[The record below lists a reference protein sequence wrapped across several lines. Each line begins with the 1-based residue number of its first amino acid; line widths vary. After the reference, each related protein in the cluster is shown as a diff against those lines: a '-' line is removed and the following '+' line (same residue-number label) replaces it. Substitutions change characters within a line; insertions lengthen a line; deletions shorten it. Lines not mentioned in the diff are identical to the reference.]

1 MQGKQN
7 TLHKHPAI
15 LPRSVAAA
23 PAFKQEETMGAHSRP
38 RKGFNKTMAV
48 AIAAGVAVTGGVQ
61 IAAPADSVMAS
72 KAHALQRTYPKWDGP
87 SSVKAHSGWPTGGDG
102 GAYDGAI
109 QTHLSRLDDNL
120 AYYDLFVMF
129 PNYSIRSLNNPYE
142 SIESDRR
149 AGSEITFE
157 VKENF
162 ASGELSDAAKINPD
176 ATFDDWVIYGYTS
189 PVDDRAKNGEGGSS
203 RTAVRGQV
211 YPAGTPNI
219 ELHPSS
225 NSFTA
230 TLKDAPKNARGA
242 NSIIIREAIVVD
254 LSKVDYGEQ
263 NITTPRIASVDIK
276 VGGRDP
282 VSNRSAGFIDDSDG
296 YMQMPPLNSV
306 QDPVL
311 AQDILL
317 KPSDLHVGD
326 QVPGAWYFIDTSMPK
341 MFQVKS
347 VEWTNGV
354 PSTDKE
360 GTFDAPITVTYA
372 DGSTDTTNLKVT
384 VSSDKD
390 AYQNDPKGQKVS
402 VKQNDP
408 VPNAETGISNVAE
421 LTHVKSYDWKGG
433 APSTATVGTTKQTVV
448 VTYNDGSTHEIV
460 VDFEVTKATTNADD
474 FQPTPVAQTVKYGDP
489 AVTDA
494 NKLFS
499 NWSTMPKGTT
509 ATPLNPPTSIT
520 KPVDVTYTI
529 KYPDNTTDQVTV
541 KHTPGK
547 MADAFDPKGKNVKTE
562 LNGKPEAKTGIANIG
577 DMPDGTTY
585 TWKTAP
591 KTNERG
597 EFPATIVV
605 KYSDNSTDEV
615 PVNVIVEATDAAVYD
630 PQPKPITVKN
640 GESPKPETGILNPD
654 KLPKGTTFTWE
665 KAPDTSK
672 PGKVNGVVRVK
683 YPDGSTDDVS
693 VPVTVTPIADEYAPK
708 AKPLT
713 VDNGDKPAAA
723 DGIANKPDLP
733 KDVTYTWEKAPDT
746 SKPGTTNPVAIV
758 TYKDGSTDRVTV
770 PVTVRPMAEVYN
782 PIPQDVT
789 VNRTK
794 QPNAADAI
802 KNKKDLPEGTKYAWK
817 SPVDT
822 STGGKKPAV
831 VVVTYPDG
839 SREEVSTNVTVR
851 PDNEVYTPTAKPIT
865 VNNGDTPNPAD
876 GIGNK
881 NELPEGTKYT
891 WEKAPDTSKPG
902 NTEGVVAVTY
912 PDGTKDR
919 VTVPVTVR
927 TQAEQFDPKPKPI
940 ESWTG
945 ENPPAIDGILN
956 PDKLPKGTKFVW
968 EKKPDTS
975 KPGDT
980 TGVVKVTY
988 PDGST
993 DRVTVPVRV
1002 FLSGDDYQKILDDIA
1017 AHEKAIDD
1025 LNNEIDRINGEIGKL
1040 KGDVNTLKNQMKQ
1053 AQKDIERLQDQVKK
1067 HQDEID
1073 ALKKR
1078 ADKIEQRLDGH
1089 DKDIANLKKRVGDLE
1104 QRVGDAERRLD
1115 GIDKQVEQ
1123 IMAELERLDGNEIV
1137 EGVRNPDNSI
1147 TLVKKD
1153 GRTVEIAPATKYGL
1167 EKCTAQLGGGLM
1179 ALVPTLIVLSQAG
1192 NAVHLPGFEQQMVA
1206 LQKQAGI
1213 YNPQIADFVAKN
1225 GPALAAGAVGLA
1237 VIGTMFIPGT
1247 CGSDSIANALGESLR
1262 GNPDA
1267 ANPDVRETH
1276 DFKGP
1281 RFVPKPGTEGETATA
1296 GSSLSVGKDPQ
1307 PTTPADATTTPA
1319 TGEGTAPAPE
1329 TAAGATVPAPV
1340 TDNGTADV
1348 LADLAALAELGNDT
1362 EDFDLAVADAFAAK

>member
-1 MQGKQN
+1 
-7 TLHKHPAI
+7 
-15 LPRSVAAA
+15 
-23 PAFKQEETMGAHSRP
+23 MGAHSRP

-61 IAAPADSVMAS
+61 IAAPADSILAS
-72 KAHALQRTYPKWDGP
+72 KADAATLEQAQNGA
-87 SSVKAHSGWPTGGDG
+87 VLPTTFAD
-102 GAYDGAI
+102 
-109 QTHLSRLDDNL
+109 
-120 AYYDLFVMF
+120 
-129 PNYSIRSLNNPYE
+129 
-142 SIESDRR
+142 
-149 AGSEITFE
+149 TFE
-157 VKENF
+157 VQTTFRDAGDNYIMDVHVFSPDLQKYGKKR
-162 ASGELSDAAKINPD
+162 SDGSLSEGGYT
-176 ATFDDWVIYGYTS
+176 TFDVYPGDWRDDREQPKTRFYDWAKFANDRSEWKVAEIH
-189 PVDDRAKNGEGGSS
+189 PVDADTGKPSEKYGPANDGS
-203 RTAVRGQV
+203 VIGV
-211 YPAGTPNI
+211 YDNNPLFLA
-219 ELHPSS
+219 PSS
-225 NSFTA
+225 APIYPTGETEKYFAGGMTTEIFTGHGGGTSGGASPYASFKVAAMPNSDHSPAAGVRFGFQIENYA
-230 TLKDAPKNARGA
+230 VIPKAYLDANG
-242 NSIIIREAIVVD
+242 
-254 LSKVDYGEQ
+254 
-263 NITTPRIASVDIK
+263 
-276 VGGRDP
+276 
-282 VSNRSAGFIDDSDG
+282 
-296 YMQMPPLNSV
+296 M
-306 QDPVL
+306 
-311 AQDILL
+311 
-317 KPSDLHVGD
+317 KPSDFRMSAHGFSTTGYNNVTDGTYKFRATYVD
-326 QVPGAWYFIDTSMPK
+326 
-341 MFQVKS
+341 VK
-347 VEWTNGV
+347 
-354 PSTDKE
+354 TD
-360 GTFDAPITVTYA
+360 A
-372 DGSTDTTNLKVT
+372 DNNNPTGKKVT
-384 VSSDKD
+384 VEQNAKVPD
-390 AYQNDPKGQKVS
+390 AK
-402 VKQNDP
+402 
-408 VPNAETGISNVAE
+408 TGISNVAE
-421 LTHVKSYDWKGG
+421 LKDVKSYTWKTT
-433 APSTATVGTTKQTVV
+433 PSTANVGTTNQTVV
-448 VTYNDGSTHEIV
+448 VEYNDGSKDEVTV
-460 VDFEVTKATTNADD
+460 AFEVTKSTTNADTY
-474 FQPTPVAQTVKYGDP
+474 QPTPVPQSVKYGDP

-499 NWSTMPKGTT
+499 NWSSMPKGTT
-509 ATPLNPPTSIT
+509 ATPVNPPAKIT
-520 KPVDVTYTI
+520 APVDVTYTI
-529 KYPDNTTDQVTV
+529 SYPDKSSEQVKV

-547 MADAFDPKGKNVKTE
+547 MADAFDPKGKDVKTE
-562 LNGKPEAKTGIANIG
+562 LNGKPAAKTGIVNIG

-585 TWKTAP
+585 TWKGGAP
-591 KTNERG
+591 DTSKRG
-597 EFPATIVV
+597 EFPATVVV

-630 PQPKPITVKN
+630 PQPKPITVK
-640 GESPKPETGILNPD
+640 SFDTPKPETGILNPG
-654 KLPKGTTFTWE
+654 KLPKGTTFTWKE
-665 KAPDTSK
+665 APNTSK
-672 PGKVNGVVRVK
+672 PGKVNGVVTVK

-693 VPVTVTPIADEYAPK
+693 VPVTVTPIADEYDPK
-708 AKPLT
+708 PKPLT
-713 VDNGDKPAAA
+713 VDNGGKPAAA
-723 DGIANKPDLP
+723 DGIANKNDLP
-733 KDVTYTWEKAPDT
+733 KDATYKWEKAPDT

-839 SREEVSTNVTVR
+839 SREEVSTNVIVR

-902 NTEGVVAVTY
+902 NTEGVVTVTY

-1025 LNNEIDRINGEIGKL
+1025 LNKEIDRINGEIGKL
-1040 KGDVNTLKNQMKQ
+1040 KGDVNTLKNQMKK
-1053 AQKDIERLQDQVKK
+1053 AQQDIADLQDQVKK
-1067 HQDEID
+1067 HQAEID
-1073 ALKKR
+1073 RLKGRMDAAEK
-1078 ADKIEQRLDGH
+1078 RLDGH
-1089 DKDIANLKKRVGDLE
+1089 DKDIADLKKRVAALE
-1104 QRVGDAERRLD
+1104 KRMADAERRLD
-1115 GIDKQVEQ
+1115 NIDKQIEQ

-1137 EGVRNPDNSI
+1137 EGIRNADNSI

-1192 NAVHLPGFEQQMVA
+1192 NAVNLPGFEQQMVA
-1206 LQKQAGI
+1206 LQKQVGI

-1247 CGSDSIANALGESLR
+1247 CGADSIADALGESLR
-1262 GNPDA
+1262 GNPNA
-1267 ANPDVRETH
+1267 ANPDVHETH

-1281 RFVPKPGTEGETATA
+1281 RFVPKPGTEGETANA
-1296 GSSLSVGKDPQ
+1296 GSSIGKGAQ
-1307 PTTPADATTTPA
+1307 PTTPADAPAVPA
-1319 TGEGTAPAPE
+1319 TGEGAVPAPE
-1329 TAAGATVPAPV
+1329 TAAGATVSAPAPV
-1340 TDNGTADV
+1340 IDNDTADV
-1348 LADLAALAELGNDT
+1348 LSDLAALAELDNDT

>member
-1 MQGKQN
+1 
-7 TLHKHPAI
+7 
-15 LPRSVAAA
+15 
-23 PAFKQEETMGAHSRP
+23 MGAHSRP

-61 IAAPADSVMAS
+61 IAAPSGSVFGSAAQAADVTDNFSSTPYTITAKLAS
-72 KAHALQRTYPKWDGP
+72 NW
-87 SSVKAHSGWPTGGDG
+87 
-102 GAYDGAI
+102 GAYFGTREVALNSVRDGV
-109 QTHLSRLDDNL
+109 
-120 AYYDLFVMF
+120 AYYDMFIVTPNFSGSPANDFRNEYSNVEGKTILYKYELPTIANPNPNLRMERRGSYILPVEPFVKNSF
-129 PNYSIRSLNNPYE
+129 HTNPNEQTAEHSQFDQTPLSVTADTLTNSVVVSRQVAESTRMSALVIRDAFTVDTRIYGGNTYEVPATTVEVVGGEGYDAQHIPQPSLQGFTISVPKYVTQADNNNPLGKRVSVE
-142 SIESDRR
+142 QNKAVPKAETAISNT
-149 AGSEITFE
+149 SE
-157 VKENF
+157 
-162 ASGELSDAAKINPD
+162 
-176 ATFDDWVIYGYTS
+176 
-189 PVDDRAKNGEGGSS
+189 
-203 RTAVRGQV
+203 
-211 YPAGTPNI
+211 
-219 ELHPSS
+219 
-225 NSFTA
+225 
-230 TLKDAPKNARGA
+230 LKD
-242 NSIIIREAIVVD
+242 
-254 LSKVDYGEQ
+254 
-263 NITTPRIASVDIK
+263 
-276 VGGRDP
+276 
-282 VSNRSAGFIDDSDG
+282 
-296 YMQMPPLNSV
+296 
-306 QDPVL
+306 
-311 AQDILL
+311 
-317 KPSDLHVGD
+317 
-326 QVPGAWYFIDTSMPK
+326 
-341 MFQVKS
+341 
-347 VEWTNGV
+347 
-354 PSTDKE
+354 
-360 GTFDAPITVTYA
+360 
-372 DGSTDTTNLKVT
+372 
-384 VSSDKD
+384 
-390 AYQNDPKGQKVS
+390 
-402 VKQNDP
+402 
-408 VPNAETGISNVAE
+408 
-421 LTHVKSYDWKGG
+421 VKSYTWKGG
-433 APSTATVGTTKQTVV
+433 NPSTATVGTTKQTVV
-448 VTYNDGSTHEIV
+448 VTYADDSTDEV
-460 VDFEVTKATTNADD
+460 TVDFDVTAPVKPVPNPIKVPFNSSVPTDPKQLISNITEL
-474 FQPTPVAQTVKYGDP
+474 PPSVVVTPV
-489 AVTDA
+489 
-494 NKLFS
+494 
-499 NWSTMPKGTT
+499 
-509 ATPLNPPTSIT
+509 NPPAKIT
-520 KPVDVTYTI
+520 GPVTIEYVVRYPSEPNRPNDTI
-529 KYPDNTTDQVTV
+529 KVPFTV
-541 KHTPGK
+541 GPMNEG
-547 MADAFDPKGKNVKTE
+547 FDPKGQDVNTG
-562 LNGKPEAKTGIANIG
+562 LNGKPVAQEGISNASA
-577 DMPDGTTY
+577 MPSGTTY
-585 TWKTAP
+585 TWKGGAPDTSKRGTFP
-591 KTNERG
+591 KTV
-597 EFPATIVV
+597 TVT
-605 KYSDNSTDEV
+605 YSDKTTDDVNVNVVVTATDKEVYNPTANPLTVNNGDKPKAEDGIANKGELPNGTTYAWKQAPDTSKPGKVNGVVTVTYPDKTTDDVTV
-615 PVNVIVEATDAAVYD
+615 PVTVRTMGEQHAPTA
-630 PQPKPITVKN
+630 KPITVK
-640 GESPKPETGILNPD
+640 SFTTPKPETGILNPD
-654 KLPKGTTFTWE
+654 KLPKGSTFTWE

-851 PDNEVYTPTAKPIT
+851 PDNDVYTPTAKPIT

-927 TQAEQFDPKPKPI
+927 TQAEQFDPKPRPI

-956 PDKLPKGTKFVW
+956 PDKLPKGTKFDW

-988 PDGST
+988 PDGSV

-1017 AHEKAIDD
+1017 AHEQAIDD
-1025 LNNEIDRINGEIGKL
+1025 LNKEIDRVNGEVGKL

-1053 AQKDIERLQDQVKK
+1053 AQKDIERLQDQVKN

-1307 PTTPADATTTPA
+1307 PTTPADAPADAPA

-1329 TAAGATVPAPV
+1329 TAAGATDPAPAPV
-1340 TDNGTADV
+1340 TDNGADV
-1348 LADLAALAELGNDT
+1348 LADLATLTELGNDT